1 MASTLIKH
9 SVSLYNSSMDKKKK
23 DIESR
28 DNSFISLSLYCYCNC
43 AVQPL
48 SVAVSPQ

>member
-28 DNSFISLSLYCYCNC
+28 DNSFISLSPSTVI
-43 AVQPL
+43 AIVQC
-48 SVAVSPQ
+48 SH